1 MWPLGGSLIC
11 FATLAPTLAQFEGPG
26 GTTCFAGLN
35 VRSEGRSEKE
45 RVICHNP
52 LGLHSQSQSQLIY
65 INENHLT
72 PGSFIINILF
82 SRSYTIFSNQAQP
95 GSRISFALKHLR
107 WHSEY
112 CLLTLFRSLRHL
124 HLQSVFVV
132 HLYWCP

>member
-35 VRSEGRSEKE
+35 VRREGRRREEE

-52 LGLHSQSQSQLIY
+52 LGHQSLLIY

-72 PGSFIINILF
+72 PGSFIILL
-82 SRSYTIFSNQAQP
+82 SRSYTIFVNQAQP
-95 GSRISFALKHLR
+95 ASRTSFALEHLR

-112 CLLTLFRSLRHL
+112 CLLTLFRSHL

-132 HLYWCP
+132 HLYCSP